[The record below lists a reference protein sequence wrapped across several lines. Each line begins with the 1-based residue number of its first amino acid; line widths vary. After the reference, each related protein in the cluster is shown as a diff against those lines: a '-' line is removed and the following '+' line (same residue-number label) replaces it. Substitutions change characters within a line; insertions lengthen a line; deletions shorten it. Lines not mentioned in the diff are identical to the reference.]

1 MYNVPRVIIG
11 ECLNSFLLLSQSYH
25 LKLEMNVMVLKMKEL
40 IVGYL
45 MQRVALLM
53 SQMFP
58 EDHSFVQTL
67 EGANNLNVYFDQIY
81 NWYTDY

>member
-1 MYNVPRVIIG
+1 MYNIPRVIIG
-11 ECLNSFLLLSQSYH
+11 ECLSSFLLSQSYH

-45 MQRVALLM
+45 IQRVALLM

-67 EGANNLNVYFDQIY
+67 EGANLNVYFDQMY